1 MRRYT
6 RQMTNALL
14 AGALVMGTGAAI
26 ANDPERLYQ
35 DETADAAGELAA
47 DDLSDDEIHRF
58 IDAAHEIVSLR
69 EAYAREMRKA
79 DPEERPRLQAEARER
94 IAQAVEANGL
104 EIAEYREIGYL
115 LENDG
120 ELRQRLESVAAE
132 AS

>member
-35 DETADAAGELAA
+35 DETAGAAGELAA
-47 DDLSDDEIHRF
+47 EDLSDDKIHRF

-69 EAYAREMRKA
+69 DAYAREMRKVEPA
-79 DPEERPRLQAEARER
+79 ERPRLQAEARER
-94 IAQAVEANGL
+94 IAQAIEANGL
-104 EIAEYREIGYL
+104 EIAEYREIGNL
-115 LENDG
+115 LENDEG
-120 ELRQRLESVAAE
+120 LLDRLDAATGM
-132 AS
+132 A